1 MGETL
6 TAGVSGIDDAD
17 RLENATFSYQW
28 VREDGGTDTDIEG
41 ATDSTYT
48 LTEDDQGKT
57 VKVRVSFTDDAGN
70 PESRTSDAT
79 TAVAARPNTPATGQP
94 TIGGTVQVGETL
106 TAGVSDIDDVDGRD
120 NATFSYQWA
129 CRHET
134 DIQGATDSTYTL
146 VAADEGKAIK
156 VRVSFTDDAGNPES
170 LTSVATETVAAK
182 PNTPATGQPT
192 IGGTTQV
199 GETLTAD
206 VSDID
211 DADGRDNAEFSYQWV
226 REDGGTETDI
236 EDATDSAYILVAADE
251 GKAIKVRVSFTDDA
265 GNPESLTSVATETV
279 AAKPNTPATGQP
291 TIGGT
296 VQVGETLTA
305 DVSDIDDAD
314 GRDNAEFSYQWLA
327 DDAEIQGA
335 TDSTYTLV
343 AADEGKTVKVRVT
356 FTDDK
361 DAGWNDAGNQ
371 ESLTSDATE
380 AVAPT
385 PNSEEETG
393 DDGPIWSATL
403 VTGARTVGYGYD
415 SVFNDPPVGSL
426 SPATFEIDRVAYTVT
441 MIEAAHWMYIGLDK
455 ELPTDFHFK
464 LEVDGAELDSGDASF
479 ASYSYANVYRWED
492 ARLVWD
498 EGDTIEM
505 RLFLGDGDS
514 G

>member
-28 VREDGGTDTDIEG
+28 VREDGGTDTDIQGE
-41 ATDSTYT
+41 TSSTYT
-48 LTEDDQGKT
+48 LTDDDEGNT

-106 TAGVSDIDDVDGRD
+106 TAGVSGIDDQDELN
-120 NATFSYQWA
+120 NAT
-129 CRHET
+129 
-134 DIQGATDSTYTL
+134 
-146 VAADEGKAIK
+146 
-156 VRVSFTDDAGNPES
+156 
-170 LTSVATETVAAK
+170 
-182 PNTPATGQPT
+182 
-192 IGGTTQV
+192 
-199 GETLTAD
+199 
-206 VSDID
+206 
-211 DADGRDNAEFSYQWV
+211 FSYQWV

-236 EDATDSAYILVAADE
+236 EGATDSTYTLTDDDE
-251 GKAIKVRVSFTDDA
+251 GNTVKVRVSFTDDA
-265 GNPESLTSVATETV
+265 GNPESRTSDATTAV
-279 AAKPNTPATGQP
+279 AAKPNTPATGEP

-305 DVSDIDDAD
+305 GVSDIDDAD

-356 FTDDK
+356 FTDD
-361 DAGWNDAGNQ
+361 AGNE

-415 SVFNDPPVGSL
+415 GVFNDPPVGSL

-464 LEVDGAELDSGDASF
+464 LEVDRAELDSGDASF

>member
-1 MGETL
+1 MGETLTAGVSGIGDADRLENASFSYQWVREDGGTDTDIQGETSSTYTLTDDDEGNTVKVRVSFTDDAGNPESRTSAATTAVTAKPNTPATGEPTISGTAQVGETL

-120 NATFSYQWA
+120 NAEFSYQWLA
-129 CRHET
+129 DDAE
-134 DIQGATDSTYTL
+134 IQGATDSTYTL

-356 FTDDK
+356 FTDD
-361 DAGWNDAGNQ
+361 AGN
-371 ESLTSDATE
+371 
-380 AVAPT
+380 
-385 PNSEEETG
+385 
-393 DDGPIWSATL
+393 
-403 VTGARTVGYGYD
+403 
-415 SVFNDPPVGSL
+415 
-426 SPATFEIDRVAYTVT
+426 
-441 MIEAAHWMYIGLDK
+441 
-455 ELPTDFHFK
+455 
-464 LEVDGAELDSGDASF
+464 
-479 ASYSYANVYRWED
+479 
-492 ARLVWD
+492 
-498 EGDTIEM
+498 
-505 RLFLGDGDS
+505 
-514 G
+514 

>member
-1 MGETL
+1 M
-6 TAGVSGIDDAD
+6 
-17 RLENATFSYQW
+17 
-28 VREDGGTDTDIEG
+28 
-41 ATDSTYT
+41 
-48 LTEDDQGKT
+48 
-57 VKVRVSFTDDAGN
+57 RVSFTDDAGN
-70 PESRTSDAT
+70 PESRTSAAT
-79 TAVAARPNTPATGQP
+79 ETVAARPNTPATGQP
-94 TIGGTVQVGETL
+94 TVGGTVQVGETL
-106 TAGVSDIDDVDGRD
+106 TVGVSDIDDVDGLE
-120 NATFSYQWA
+120 NSSFGYQWV
-129 CRHET
+129 REDGGTET
-134 DIQGATDSTYTL
+134 DIEDATDSAYIL
-146 VAADEGKAIK
+146 VADDEGKAIK

-211 DADGRDNAEFSYQWV
+211 DADGRDNAEFSYQW
-226 REDGGTETDI
+226 
-236 EDATDSAYILVAADE
+236 
-251 GKAIKVRVSFTDDA
+251 
-265 GNPESLTSVATETV
+265 
-279 AAKPNTPATGQP
+279 
-291 TIGGT
+291 
-296 VQVGETLTA
+296 
-305 DVSDIDDAD
+305 
-314 GRDNAEFSYQWLA
+314 LA

-356 FTDDK
+356 FTDD
-361 DAGWNDAGNQ
+361 AGNE

-403 VTGARTVGYGYD
+403 VTGAHTVGYGYD

-426 SPATFEIDRVAYTVT
+426 SPATIEIDRVAYTVT

-464 LEVDGAELDSGDASF
+464 LEVDGAELNSGDASF
-479 ASYSYANVYRWED
+479 ASYSYADVYRWEE
-492 ARLVWD
+492 AGLVWD
-498 EGDTIEM
+498 EGHIIEM
-505 RLFLGDGDS
+505 RLFLGDGHS